1 MKPRRMQQ
9 IRNLPE
15 AQRFPVMAEGLEMM
29 HEHTEC
35 LHQDFEALFQQG
47 RLRSAAILRAFAGE
61 EASKVMI
68 LLDVARAGWS
78 DQERIQR
85 LLRRAMYDHLSR
97 GLYVRVYEGQPAS
110 MYEVREFVDA
120 MRQELYLDGPNSFD
134 WIFRNEIE
142 SSREDLL
149 YVDYVETE
157 DGSSYWN
164 SPATH
169 ERFIVDLSPTVV
181 RVALA
186 LGRLGLL
193 SLEGLK
199 VTHDTWR
206 GQVVTEHTHWQQIR
220 QLNLDVL
227 KAYATRHDV
236 NQWSEEDVS
245 TVLEHWCFPL
255 FDVDLRREP
264 VTTQELKE
272 VQNSRIEWEFGN

>member
-9 IRNLPE
+9 IRNLPQ

-68 LLDVARAGWS
+68 LLDVARAGWG
-78 DQERIQR
+78 DQERVQR
-85 LLRRAMYDHLSR
+85 LLGRAVYDHLSR

-110 MYEVREFVDA
+110 MQEVREFVDA

-157 DGSSYWN
+157 DGSYYWN

-169 ERFIVDLSPTVV
+169 ERFIVDLSPTIV
-181 RVALA
+181 RVTLA
-186 LGRLGLL
+186 LG
-193 SLEGLK
+193 
-199 VTHDTWR
+199 
-206 GQVVTEHTHWQQIR
+206 
-220 QLNLDVL
+220 
-227 KAYATRHDV
+227 
-236 NQWSEEDVS
+236 
-245 TVLEHWCFPL
+245 
-255 FDVDLRREP
+255 
-264 VTTQELKE
+264 
-272 VQNSRIEWEFGN
+272 SR